1 MSYEKIYLFRKQKSR
16 GTFDDFFDTTKF
28 ETLQQ
33 AYDANDYVECD
44 FVKDENG
51 TLFIEARN
59 VKQPDVRKVHRLIY
73 QRPVAGRVVVNG
85 LDISDDNAGCELAD
99 SLF

>member
-1 MSYEKIYLFRKQKSR
+1 MKYEKVNLFGKQQSR
-16 GTFDDFFDTTKF
+16 GTFDDFFHSEKY

-44 FVKDENG
+44 FVKDEQG
-51 TLFIEARN
+51 LLYIEAKN
-59 VKQPDVRKVHRLIY
+59 VKNPEVKKYHRLNY
-73 QRPVAGRVVVNG
+73 QKPVCG
-85 LDISDDNAGCELAD
+85 LDVSDDNAGCELAV

>member
-1 MSYEKIYLFRKQKSR
+1 MSYERIYLFGKQKSR

-28 ETLQQ
+28 ETLEQ
-33 AYDANDYVECD
+33 AYGANDYVECD
-44 FVKDENG
+44 FVKDEEG

-59 VKQPDVRKVHRLIY
+59 VKQPDVRKVHRLNY
-73 QRPVAGRVVVNG
+73 QRPVAG
-85 LDISDDNAGCELAD
+85 LDVSDDSAGCELAA